1 MPRNID
7 AVDVRVGQ
15 RVRAY
20 RLGRGMSQSTL
31 GDKIGVTYQQVQK
44 YEHGVNRIGSG
55 RLKMIATVLGTT
67 VTALFGEDENS
78 RDTAVDRLLT
88 DVLSQPYAMRMLRAF
103 DGVKDPKQRRALVV
117 LLEEMGRDAR

>member
-31 GDKIGVTYQQVQK
+31 GDKIGVTFQQVQK

-78 RDTAVDRLLT
+78 PRHRRRPAVDRCALATLR
-88 DVLSQPYAMRMLRAF
+88 DAYAAGFRRRQGSQTTARPGGAA
-103 DGVKDPKQRRALVV
+103 
-117 LLEEMGRDAR
+117 GRDGT